1 MKELVFLIHKIYD
14 NDNDY
19 QIFKDLFHIMT
30 TSANIID
37 KIFTLMLVSVFF
49 TNGIIKLSNLEQ
61 TINWV
66 ESFNFFSEI
75 VYLGILVELI
85 IPVMILMNIYKKI
98 AIYIMIVFCF
108 MTAFMFH
115 SYLSSPIQLTQFL
128 KNIGLAA
135 GFYFLDKSEQH
146 NYNRN

>member
-1 MKELVFLIHKIYD
+1 MFHIYKIYD
-14 NDNDY
+14 NDNRY
-19 QIFKDLFHIMT
+19 QTFKDLFHIMMT
-30 TSANIID
+30 RANIID

-49 TNGIIKLSNLEQ
+49 TNGITKLLNLEQ

-66 ESFNFFSEI
+66 ESFNFYSEI

-98 AIYIMIVFCF
+98 AIYIMIIFCLV
-108 MTAFMFH
+108 TAFMFH
-115 SYLSSPIQLTQFL
+115 LDLSNPMQLTQFL

-146 NYNRN
+146 NYFRN

>member
-1 MKELVFLIHKIYD
+1 MFLINKICD
-14 NDNDY
+14 NDNCY

-30 TSANIID
+30 TRANIID

-49 TNGIIKLSNLEQ
+49 TNGITKLSNLEQ

-85 IPVMILMNIYKKI
+85 MPFMILMNIYKKI
-98 AIYIMIVFCF
+98 SIYIMIVFCF

-115 SYLSSPIQLTQFL
+115 SDLSSPIQLTQFL

-146 NYNRN
+146 NYFRN

>member
-1 MKELVFLIHKIYD
+1 MFPNNKIYD
-14 NDNDY
+14 NDNRY
-19 QIFKDLFHIMT
+19 QTFNDLFHIMIT
-30 TSANIID
+30 RANIID

-49 TNGIIKLSNLEQ
+49 TNGISKVLNLEE

-66 ESFNFFSEI
+66 ESFNFYREI
-75 VYLGILVELI
+75 VYLGILIELI
-85 IPVMILMNIYKKI
+85 IPVIILMNIYKKI

-115 SYLSSPIQLTQFL
+115 SDLSSPIQLTQFL

-135 GFYFLDKSEQH
+135 GFYFLGKSEQH
-146 NYNRN
+146 NYFRN

>member
-1 MKELVFLIHKIYD
+1 MFIVYKIYD
-14 NDNDY
+14 NDNRY

-30 TSANIID
+30 TRENIIN

-49 TNGIIKLSNLEQ
+49 TNGITKLFNLEQ
-61 TINWV
+61 TMNWV

-85 IPVMILMNIYKKI
+85 IPIMILMNIYKKI
-98 AIYIMIVFCF
+98 AIYIIIVFCF

-115 SYLSSPIQLTQFL
+115 SDLSSQIQLTQFL

-146 NYNRN
+146 NYFRN

>member
-1 MKELVFLIHKIYD
+1 MFPNNKIYD
-14 NDNDY
+14 NDNRY
-19 QIFKDLFHIMT
+19 QTFNDLFHIMIT
-30 TSANIID
+30 RANIID

-49 TNGIIKLSNLEQ
+49 TNGIVKLLNLEQ

-66 ESFNFFSEI
+66 ENFNLYSEI

-85 IPVMILMNIYKKI
+85 MPVMILINIYKKI
-98 AIYIMIVFCF
+98 AIYMIIVFCF

-115 SYLSSPIQLTQFL
+115 SDLSNPMQLTQFL

-146 NYNRN
+146 NYFRN

>member
-1 MKELVFLIHKIYD
+1 
-14 NDNDY
+14 
-19 QIFKDLFHIMT
+19 MT
-30 TSANIID
+30 TRANIID

-49 TNGIIKLSNLEQ
+49 TNGITKLSNLEQ

-85 IPVMILMNIYKKI
+85 IPIMILMNIYKKI
-98 AIYIMIVFCF
+98 AIYIIIVFCF

-115 SYLSSPIQLTQFL
+115 SDLSSPIQLTQFL

-146 NYNRN
+146 NYFRN

>member
-1 MKELVFLIHKIYD
+1 MFLFNKLYD
-14 NDNDY
+14 NDYRY
-19 QIFKDLFHIMT
+19 QLFKFFLFHIMT
-30 TSANIID
+30 SRTNIID

-49 TNGIIKLSNLEQ
+49 TNGITKLLNLDQ

-66 ESFNFFSEI
+66 ESFNFYTEI

-85 IPVMILMNIYKKI
+85 IPVMILMNVYKKI
-98 AIYIMIVFCF
+98 SIYVMIIFCV
-108 MTAFMFH
+108 MTALMFH
-115 SYLSSPIQLTQFL
+115 SDISNPIQLTQFL

-146 NYNRN
+146 NYFRN